1 MRCMSEVL
9 YKELKK
15 RILLR
20 EGVHCDLTTGERHC
34 KKRQG
39 HKRIRRRRKG
49 VFRFMKRNFV
59 KHKKDVVY

>member
-34 KKRQG
+34 KKGRDISELG
-39 HKRIRRRRKG
+39 EEGKEY
-49 VFRFMKRNFV
+49 FV
-59 KHKKDVVY
+59 L